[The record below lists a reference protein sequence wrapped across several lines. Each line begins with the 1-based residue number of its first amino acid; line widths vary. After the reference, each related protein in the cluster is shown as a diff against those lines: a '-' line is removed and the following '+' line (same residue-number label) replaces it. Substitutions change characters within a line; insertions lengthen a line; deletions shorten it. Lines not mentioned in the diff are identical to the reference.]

1 MVGNLVL
8 LEAYCAA
15 GYNAASDMLTR
26 TGLREDFAPDGSIY
40 PIARDPT
47 TGGRM
52 LEELAFEV
60 VVTESLAHAG
70 RKAAS
75 LIRRGVRRVFAIDV
89 ERGRGLAWSSE
100 LDGWEI
106 LAADAMIED
115 RVLVTALAI
124 RDLVSAGSADDA
136 VARALVAK
144 RNAVVRTAVEE
155 GRAQGRTEGRAQG
168 RAEGRTEGRTE
179 GRAQGRAEAIVA
191 ILVARGLSPRPDE
204 RDLILATDDE
214 DVLARWLAAVA
225 TCTSVAALI
234 ATSRG

>member
-136 VARALVAK
+136 VARALLAK

-155 GRAQGRTEGRAQG
+155 GRTEGRAQG
-168 RAEGRTEGRTE
+168 RAEGRTE